1 MMGTSPVRPVTD
13 GAALARL
20 YTEILE
26 PHFPPTELVSL
37 DDFVDGA
44 TSGSFDALAAHDE
57 GGYHGAIVGERFGNG
72 YLVDWLAVRQAR
84 RGGGTG
90 SALVAAGVSRWL
102 STPGIDLIMAEIERP
117 DLSAPHPA
125 YGDPARRLAF
135 YRRLRAGVLDLP
147 YYQPPID
154 EGSPR
159 VRNLLLIVL
168 ATRNSAPPPRLLG
181 ADETAAVRTMLHAT
195 MGPLQEGDG
204 ETVRIYAVADDR
216 AGMRLLPLAD
226 YTRVPLLDLG

>member
-1 MMGTSPVRPVTD
+1 MTGTSPIRPVTD
-13 GAALARL
+13 GPALGQL
-20 YTEILE
+20 YTDVLE
-26 PHFPPTELVSL
+26 PNFPPTELVSL

-44 TSGSFDALAAHDE
+44 TSGSFDVLAAHDE
-57 GGYHGAIVGERFGNG
+57 GGYHGAIVGERFGSG
-72 YLVDWLAVRQAR
+72 YLVDWLAVSKAR

-102 STPGIDLIMAEIERP
+102 SRPGIGLIMAEIERP
-117 DLSAPHPA
+117 DLSEPHPA

-135 YRRLRAGVLDLP
+135 YQRLGAGVLELP

-154 EGSPR
+154 DGLPR

-168 ATRNSAPPPRLLG
+168 ATRNNAPPPRTLG
-181 ADETAAVRTMLHAT
+181 SDETAAVRTMLHAT
-195 MGPLQEGDG
+195 MGPLEDGDG
-204 ETVRIYAVADDR
+204 ETARIYAVADDHS
-216 AGMRLLPLAD
+216 GMRLLPLAE